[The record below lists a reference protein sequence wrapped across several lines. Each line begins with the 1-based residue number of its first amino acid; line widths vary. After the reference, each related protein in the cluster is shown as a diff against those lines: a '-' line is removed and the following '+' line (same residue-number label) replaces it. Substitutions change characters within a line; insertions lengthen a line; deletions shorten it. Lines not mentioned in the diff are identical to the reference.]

1 MDACTLGEAGTPA
14 RSILAVRCPTMG
26 RLVREHPSRYRCAH
40 ARGHVGIHMGRGS
53 SGPGCGGPQAEEPR
67 ALFEVLAKALMTD
80 GLLRFPGMALQDPAE
95 LDPDVEQFFSPSDP
109 YL

>member
-1 MDACTLGEAGTPA
+1 MDACTLGEAGTLA

-40 ARGHVGIHMGRGS
+40 VGGHVGIHVGRGS
-53 SGPGCGGPQAEEPR
+53 LGPGFGVQAEEPR
-67 ALFEVLAKALMTD
+67 AIFEVIAKALMTD
-80 GLLRFPGMALQDPAE
+80 GLLRFPGMALEDPAE
-95 LDPDVEQFFSPSDP
+95 LDPDVEQFFTPSDP